1 MYCHHQPAEGG
12 QESSSSEEKRSE
24 RPAFIK
30 SFEVK
35 GEAATNFESSTP
47 KDEKGPTPEI
57 GAENS
62 RSILEKRSQKQGPYQ
77 SEDGTAVVILREER
91 NPRR

>member
-1 MYCHHQPAEGG
+1 LNL
-12 QESSSSEEKRSE
+12 
-24 RPAFIK
+24 
-30 SFEVK
+30 K
-35 GEAATNFESSTP
+35 GEAATNFKSSTP
-47 KDEKGPTPEI
+47 TDKEDPTSEI

-62 RSILEKRSQKQGPYQ
+62 RSIPEKRSQKQEPYQ